1 MLEISWKLA
10 GISISEVEVKEEGAM
25 KEGSGED
32 VDKPGDM
39 NNKDEDDEEDGE
51 GAAVGGCGGAH
62 RGEN

>member
-1 MLEISWKLA
+1 LLEISWKLA

-39 NNKDEDDEEDGE
+39 NNKDEDDEEDSSSYLMP
-51 GAAVGGCGGAH
+51 
-62 RGEN
+62 EN